1 MAFIPRLTAPTDFTT
16 CYTERRLPAQP
27 SGTETLWQ
35 YFYSG
40 DYSYSMTGAH
50 TGNCTWYAMGRSSEI
65 AGVNLYDQ
73 FRGSY
78 EAGNWTN
85 IWIGNP
91 AQTSGPIDYHLGDI
105 LIYSGHVEIVEEING
120 NTLTISYSAY
130 SSYNPQ
136 SQYGTFFGVRYRQK
150 MDFGDPASD
159 SGDPSSRFTRNNGQQ
174 YYLNEPLIGII
185 HNPYVDDDPPI
196 PPDPPTPVTT
206 PVLVIDP
213 ASYTA
218 TMTGNQQY
226 IDFTFDIEV
235 TGIPAGEVASGGN
248 TYPGLIRIYN
258 TSWHYDDYTV
268 GGVTYR
274 RANKR
279 ETLRYLRESIGAY
292 TITKYMYYAKTWTN
306 GSVSQTVPMYITVEA
321 SSEMIAIITR
331 ILKDRRER
339 RAHIHVV

>member
-1 MAFIPRLTAPTDFTT
+1 MAFSPRLTAPTDFTT
-16 CYTERRLPAQP
+16 YYTERRLPAQP
-27 SGTETLWQ
+27 NGTETLWQ

-50 TGNCTWYAMGRSSEI
+50 TGNCTWYAMGRSAEI
-65 AGVNLYDQ
+65 AGINLYDQ

-78 EAGNWTN
+78 EAGNWAN

-91 AQTSGPIDYHLGDI
+91 AQTSGAITYRLGDI
-105 LIYSGHVEIVEEING
+105 LIYTGHVEIVEEIVG
-120 NTLTISYSAY
+120 NRLTISYSAY

-136 SQYGTFFGVRYRQK
+136 STYGTFFGIRYRDK
-150 MDFGDPASD
+150 MVFGDPASD
-159 SGDPSSRFTRNNGQQ
+159 SNDPDSRFTRNNGAK
-174 YYLNEPLIGII
+174 YYLNEALIGII

-218 TMTGNQQY
+218 TMTGNMDY
-226 IDFTFDIEV
+226 VDFTFDIEI

-248 TYPGLIRIYN
+248 TYPGLMRIYN
-258 TSWHYDDYTV
+258 TSWNYTEYTV
-268 GGVTYR
+268 GGVGYR

-279 ETLRYLRESIGAY
+279 QTLRYLRESISAY
-292 TITKYMYYAKTWTN
+292 TVTKYMYYSKTWAN
-306 GSVSQTVPMYITVEA
+306 GSVSATVPMYITVEA
-321 SSEMIAIITR
+321 SNELITIICN
-331 ILKDRRER
+331 ILKNRRER
-339 RAHIHVV
+339 RASIHVL